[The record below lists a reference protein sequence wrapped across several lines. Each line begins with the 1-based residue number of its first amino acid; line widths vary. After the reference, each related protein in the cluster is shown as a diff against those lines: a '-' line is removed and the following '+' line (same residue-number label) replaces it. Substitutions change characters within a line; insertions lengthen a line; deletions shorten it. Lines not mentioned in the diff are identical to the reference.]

1 MTFQNW
7 GRTVKNTPTVTY
19 YPETVA
25 EIIEIVRDAVA
36 KNKGI
41 RVAGFRKL
49 LVLPSALS
57 TDRIQG
63 THGLPFSGGATRLA
77 SLPMAMC

>member
-1 MTFQNW
+1 LTFQNW

-25 EIIEIVRDAVA
+25 EIIDILRDAVA

-49 LVLPSALS
+49 LILPSTLS
-57 TDRIQG
+57 ADRIQG
-63 THGLPFSGGATRLA
+63 IHGPLFSGGVIKLA
-77 SLPMAMC
+77 SLPMAMY

>member
-1 MTFQNW
+1 LTFQNW

-49 LVLPSALS
+49 LFLSYPALS
-57 TDRIQG
+57 QLTVSR
-63 THGLPFSGGATRLA
+63 TLMGARFREE
-77 SLPMAMC
+77 

>member
-49 LVLPSALS
+49 LFLSYPALS
-57 TDRIQG
+57 
-63 THGLPFSGGATRLA
+63 
-77 SLPMAMC
+77 